1 MSQNREGRRVPLPP
15 SSSPAPMA
23 FRRLLSLVLSQQV
36 LFVVVLLAAIAHVA
50 GEKMPFDTEDHEQD
64 KAVQDIQKREVAST
78 VALSKEAGMINAE
91 GDSIGAS
98 YTKGANLGFIH
109 AFIASLSVIIVSELG
124 DKTFFIAAIMAMRY
138 SRVTVFI
145 GALGALA
152 VMTILS
158 ALMGFATMIIPR
170 VYTYYISTGLFVI
183 FGLKMLKEG
192 YYMQEE
198 EAQEEFEEVQREL
211 KQKDEEIAK
220 QLLLDRGIDVSG
232 GQMEMESRTPVTQ
245 DVESGV
251 IRGGGWRRVWGIF
264 SPIFLQSF
272 VMTFLAEW
280 GDRSQITTIILAARE
295 DVLGVTIGGIL
306 GHALCTGLAVIGGR
320 MIAQRIS
327 VRTVTLVGGVVFLIF
342 ALSAFFIGQEEE

>member
-1 MSQNREGRRVPLPP
+1 MSQNRVGRGLALPP
-15 SSSPAPMA
+15 SSPASVA

-36 LFVVVLLAAIAHVA
+36 LFVVVMLAAIAHVA
-50 GEKMPFDTEDHEQD
+50 GEKMPFDIEDQEQE

-91 GDSIGAS
+91 GDSIGGS

-109 AFIASLSVIIVSELG
+109 AFVASLSVIIVSELG

-211 KQKDEEIAK
+211 KQKDEE
-220 QLLLDRGIDVSG
+220 
-232 GQMEMESRTPVTQ
+232 MEMESRTPVTQ

-251 IRGGGWRRVWGIF
+251 IRGGSWRRVWGIF

-272 VMTFLAEW
+272 IMTFLAEW

>member
-1 MSQNREGRRVPLPP
+1 MSQNRVGRGLALPP
-15 SSSPAPMA
+15 SSPASMA

-36 LFVVVLLAAIAHVA
+36 LFVVVMLAAIAHVA
-50 GEKMPFDTEDHEQD
+50 GEKMPFDIEDQEQE

-91 GDSIGAS
+91 GDSIGSS
-98 YTKGANLGFIH
+98 YTKGTNLGFIH
-109 AFIASLSVIIVSELG
+109 AFVASLSVIIVSELG

-211 KQKDEEIAK
+211 KQKDEE
-220 QLLLDRGIDVSG
+220 
-232 GQMEMESRTPVTQ
+232 MEMESRTPVTQ

-251 IRGGGWRRVWGIF
+251 IRGGSWRRVWGIF

-272 VMTFLAEW
+272 IMTFLAEW

>member
-1 MSQNREGRRVPLPP
+1 MSQTRVGHRVPLPP
-15 SSSPAPMA
+15 SASPAPMA

-36 LFVVVLLAAIAHVA
+36 LLVVVLLAAIAHVA

-91 GDSIGAS
+91 GDSLGAS

-109 AFIASLSVIIVSELG
+109 AFVASLSVIIVSELG

-211 KQKDEEIAK
+211 KQKDEE
-220 QLLLDRGIDVSG
+220 
-232 GQMEMESRTPVTQ
+232 MEMESRTPVTQ

>member
-1 MSQNREGRRVPLPP
+1 MSQNRVGRGFALPP
-15 SSSPAPMA
+15 SSPASMA

-36 LFVVVLLAAIAHVA
+36 LFLVVMLAAIAHVA
-50 GEKMPFDTEDHEQD
+50 GEKMPFDIEDQEQE
-64 KAVQDIQKREVAST
+64 KAIQDIQKREVAST
-78 VALSKEAGMINAE
+78 VALSKDAGMMNAE
-91 GDSIGAS
+91 QDSIVGA

-138 SRVTVFI
+138 SRVTVFV

-192 YYMQEE
+192 YYMEE
-198 EAQEEFEEVQREL
+198 DEAQEEFEEVQREL
-211 KQKDEEIAK
+211 KQKDEE
-220 QLLLDRGIDVSG
+220 
-232 GQMEMESRTPVTQ
+232 MEMESRTPVTQ

-251 IRGGGWRRVWGIF
+251 IRGGSFRRVWGIF